1 MGRSIWGLLGIVL
14 LLIGAMAAKERLI
27 ALPAPP
33 AHAAPGQFDA
43 SRAVARLA
51 FVLGDERPHP
61 VDSANG
67 DAVRDRLIQAMRG
80 VGLAPR
86 ISDDF
91 ACNGFARSRAVSC
104 ARVRNLV
111 AEIGPASG
119 PALLLA
125 AHYDSATAGPGAA
138 DDGIGVATMLEIAA
152 NLRGRPLSRGVIFL
166 IDEGE
171 EAGLIGARAFLDRDP
186 AAARVDAVLNMEARG
201 VSGPAIMFETSR
213 PNAAAVALYRAAATR
228 PLANSL
234 SADLYGLIPNSTDVN
249 VFKARPW
256 TILNF
261 AIIGNETRYHSPGDR
276 VEALDRASLQHMGD
290 QVQGATDAVLAS
302 GVPAARGTRLY
313 AELAGRA
320 LIVLPAGFGL
330 LLLGL
335 LLLFFALTSW
345 RRGALG
351 RPLGAVAASLAA
363 GAGLAWLGSFA
374 IGLVRAGDYWR
385 ASPVVTTSAVYASA
399 IVAALLAIRA
409 IAPEAGRQ
417 RLRAAFWLAFTIV
430 GAAISLVAPGGAIYF
445 LLPPLIAALG
455 IALGRGRPAIETGA
469 ALVAALALYVSFG
482 PALGLF
488 EVLLTDGPF
497 WVFAPLGALMLLPW
511 LIELPLLVE
520 RCRPLALPGAA
531 LLLIAWTAVALT
543 PAYSEDRQQRMTVA
557 YLRDGGTGAARW
569 TLSGDGA
576 RRPPG
581 FDWRREAL
589 PWSPAKR
596 WTADAPRDADGGAA
610 APTLERIGEARTGG
624 VRRIRVRLHA
634 PGADQLALFAPA
646 GSPLIAAGAPGFIQ
660 PFGRGDPGD
669 PFVLGCA
676 GRSCDGATFDILL
689 RGTAPAPATLV
700 ATRFGL
706 DDPRRP
712 ARPPL
717 ARPQYAPDS
726 RIVFTRLR
734 L

>member
-313 AELAGRA
+313 ADLAGRA

-330 LLLGL
+330 LQLGL
-335 LLLFFALTSW
+335 LLL
-345 RRGALG
+345 
-351 RPLGAVAASLAA
+351 
-363 GAGLAWLGSFA
+363 
-374 IGLVRAGDYWR
+374 
-385 ASPVVTTSAVYASA
+385 
-399 IVAALLAIRA
+399 AALRRRH
-409 IAPEAGRQ
+409 ERQ
-417 RLRAAFWLAFTIV
+417 RLAAADMDAHARVLRAEVRAAV
-430 GAAISLVAPGGAIYF
+430 RPRAAAAVVARRGIRRLCRNPRPGG
-445 LLPPLIAALG
+445 
-455 IALGRGRPAIETGA
+455 
-469 ALVAALALYVSFG
+469 
-482 PALGLF
+482 
-488 EVLLTDGPF
+488 
-497 WVFAPLGALMLLPW
+497 
-511 LIELPLLVE
+511 
-520 RCRPLALPGAA
+520 PG
-531 LLLIAWTAVALT
+531 
-543 PAYSEDRQQRMTVA
+543 
-557 YLRDGGTGAARW
+557 
-569 TLSGDGA
+569 
-576 RRPPG
+576 
-581 FDWRREAL
+581 
-589 PWSPAKR
+589 
-596 WTADAPRDADGGAA
+596 
-610 APTLERIGEARTGG
+610 
-624 VRRIRVRLHA
+624 
-634 PGADQLALFAPA
+634 
-646 GSPLIAAGAPGFIQ
+646 
-660 PFGRGDPGD
+660 
-669 PFVLGCA
+669 
-676 GRSCDGATFDILL
+676 
-689 RGTAPAPATLV
+689 
-700 ATRFGL
+700 
-706 DDPRRP
+706 
-712 ARPPL
+712 
-717 ARPQYAPDS
+717 
-726 RIVFTRLR
+726 
-734 L
+734 